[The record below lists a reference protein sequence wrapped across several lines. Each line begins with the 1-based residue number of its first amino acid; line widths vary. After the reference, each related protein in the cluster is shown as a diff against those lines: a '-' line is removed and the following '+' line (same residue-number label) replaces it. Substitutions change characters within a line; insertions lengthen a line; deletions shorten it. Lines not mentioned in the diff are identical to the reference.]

1 MDEDPP
7 AELKFIITYLQRA
20 KELDEKE
27 PIISYYCR
35 YYALKLAVEKGAKSK
50 EAEGYLLSLMDKV
63 EKDKLKLIDLEA
75 VKNETIGYAHVEN
88 FALKIFLT
96 ADNEDRNGQATKKTA
111 RTFLAAS
118 IFLEVLKGFGDGE
131 VDSDTIQKIKYAK
144 FKVTDIMKA
153 LKEGRIPVAG
163 PPGNIPDESASPS
176 TITPSNAPAF
186 PTTPT
191 SIPPPDPTAP
201 VFQPTASF
209 VPPAAIIPSNAT
221 GDDDDEY
228 DEEESYNDQ
237 ERASIMQAGKHA
249 KFAMSSL
256 LYDDVKTAME
266 NLEKALALL
275 RPLKQI

>member
-75 VKNETIGYAHVEN
+75 VKNETIGYA
-88 FALKIFLT
+88 
-96 ADNEDRNGQATKKTA
+96 QKTA